1 MKKTRLLSNWNRRLW
16 NKLKSPMQA
25 QSKIHWKV
33 NPKEGING
41 NLASGLSLKSYW
53 PPTHHPTNPP
63 IYLMRTRLVTRPW
76 WFSSS
81 TRGAQLIGVILA
93 AGQHYTR
100 QPLEATPLWSLVNR
114 LLDTCSHLSPVMLLR
129 SHLVSQ
135 GWLSVCCFEALTLRH
150 SFMKTLTN
158 NKEDTQLH
166 WASI

>member
-1 MKKTRLLSNWNRRLW
+1 MSNWNRRLW

-33 NPKEGING
+33 NPKEGIKG
-41 NLASGLSLKSYW
+41 NLASGLLLKSYW

-63 IYLMRTRLVTRPW
+63 IYLIRTRLVTRPW

-81 TRGAQLIGVILA
+81 TSDSGGWTALHQAAIGGQTPVVTGQPPPGHLLAPLTRTAAEVSPGQPRMVKCLLLWGADI
-93 AGQHYTR
+93 
-100 QPLEATPLWSLVNR
+100 E
-114 LLDTCSHLSPVMLLR
+114 
-129 SHLVSQ
+129 
-135 GWLSVCCFEALTLRH
+135 
-150 SFMKTLTN
+150 TLTN